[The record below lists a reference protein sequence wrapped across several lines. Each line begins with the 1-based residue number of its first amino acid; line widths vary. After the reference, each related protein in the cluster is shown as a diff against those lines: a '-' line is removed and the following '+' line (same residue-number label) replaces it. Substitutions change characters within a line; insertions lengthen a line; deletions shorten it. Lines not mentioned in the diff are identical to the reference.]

1 MTRGGKREGAGRPA
15 GTTKEPTVML
25 QRRVKPEWIPL
36 IDKFI
41 KELREKAKALVLFLC
56 LLTFMLPCCALTLEG
71 GVSYTEETA
80 RVEAFEGVSKYLT
93 FPNKESFRRSLFV
106 GQIDYNNVAKILNY
120 KATYIIKP
128 IKVTGIVYKDEPD
141 KIYGYIHKKNGY
153 QCICVQVIEGAE
165 FPKKTRNYFPKTGEL
180 MSIGLVTETQ
190 EFKFDTNGKLQGYWE
205 NGKLKTLNK
214 TPLRMQ
220 LLNVLDSSS

>member
-1 MTRGGKREGAGRPA
+1 MTRGGKREGAGRPV
-15 GTTKEPTVML
+15 GTTKEPTVSL

-36 IDKFI
+36 IDEFI
-41 KELREKAKALVLFLC
+41 AKLKDKKLIILLICFIFLAV
-56 LLTFMLPCCALTLEG
+56 PCFALTLEG
-71 GVSYTEETA
+71 GVTYTEETA

-93 FPNKESFRRSLFV
+93 FPNKESFRRSLFI

-214 TPLRMQ
+214 TRLKMK